1 VPVAD
6 AVVSINIPDDLKDKY
21 EFEIRYIEIWYDL
34 V

>member
-1 VPVAD
+1 
-6 AVVSINIPDDLKDKY
+6 VVSINVPDDLKDKY